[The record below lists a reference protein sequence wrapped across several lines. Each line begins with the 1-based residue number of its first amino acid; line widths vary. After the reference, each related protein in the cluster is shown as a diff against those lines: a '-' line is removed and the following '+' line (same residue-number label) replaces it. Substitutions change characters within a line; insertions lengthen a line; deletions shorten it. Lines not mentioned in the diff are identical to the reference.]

1 MRPTTVMPSAARL
14 TSSLRDIGYGFGSA
28 LADLVDNSI
37 AAGADKIDVEVCFH
51 GEGSYVLV
59 ADNGA
64 GMTADSLIEAMRF
77 GTRRDYKSGELGR
90 YGLGLKTA
98 SLSQARRL
106 WVISRSAPSRPVIR
120 ACVLDMGHVE
130 RTDRWEVLTPD
141 PALLAPELRR
151 RLAGGPGTIV
161 IWDHLD
167 RLRSYANPSGAWAE
181 RSVERAID
189 EGRQHLAMVF
199 HRFLAGEVPARPAL
213 EIQINGSKLQPW
225 DPFARKEP
233 ATRALPRQLFPVRRG
248 DAAFEVA
255 WSPFILPSREEFSSP
270 EAFDHAAGSKRWN
283 RQQGI
288 YAYRNNRLIQ
298 AGGWAGL
305 RTLDEHTKLAR
316 VAVDFHSD
324 ADEVFNVDVAKQR
337 ITLPQDLAGLLE
349 RPTAQLA
356 HSAQAAYRSAAA
368 QSAADDSAVTRPDRK
383 GGAALALLAA
393 AVEIGEEDVFDRI
406 LNELR
411 KSSPAAAEILGFASE
426 R

>member
-64 GMTADSLIEAMRF
+64 GMTANSLIEAMRF

-151 RLAGGPGTIV
+151 RLAAGPGTIV
-161 IWDHLD
+161 I
-167 RLRSYANPSGAWAE
+167 
-181 RSVERAID
+181 
-189 EGRQHLAMVF
+189 
-199 HRFLAGEVPARPAL
+199 
-213 EIQINGSKLQPW
+213 
-225 DPFARKEP
+225 
-233 ATRALPRQLFPVRRG
+233 
-248 DAAFEVA
+248 
-255 WSPFILPSREEFSSP
+255 
-270 EAFDHAAGSKRWN
+270 
-283 RQQGI
+283 GI
-288 YAYRNNRLIQ
+288 
-298 AGGWAGL
+298 
-305 RTLDEHTKLAR
+305 T
-316 VAVDFHSD
+316 
-324 ADEVFNVDVAKQR
+324 
-337 ITLPQDLAGLLE
+337 
-349 RPTAQLA
+349 
-356 HSAQAAYRSAAA
+356 
-368 QSAADDSAVTRPDRK
+368 
-383 GGAALALLAA
+383 
-393 AVEIGEEDVFDRI
+393 
-406 LNELR
+406 
-411 KSSPAAAEILGFASE
+411 
-426 R
+426 